1 MIGPGA
7 AHPGAGLAF
16 FPASPAGQSQDGVIR
31 DGGVITFVGVG
42 ALAATATKIITAAA
56 VAFAGAGTLSP
67 TPTRIKPASAVVAG
81 VGTLAATP
89 SVIRSGTAVF
99 AGRGTLSATPVKL
112 GGTVIPGRPPA
123 LHLRVPDDRL
133 AAASVTIR
141 GHFYADPV
149 ARIRVAAKAPPLA
162 VVRGR
167 ATPANTSRIAS
178 PLPLRMDVAARG
190 RAQPPEV
197 GAEDEDLLLLA
208 ALLLHD

>member
-1 MIGPGA
+1 MSLLLSQQGGPKTASA
-7 AHPGAGLAF
+7 AFVGTGLLSAVAVRIVVASASLAGAGHL
-16 FPASPAGQSQDGVIR
+16 S
-31 DGGVITFVGVG
+31 
-42 ALAATATKIITAAA
+42 ATAVRIRTASATL
-56 VAFAGAGTLSP
+56 AGAGTLSA
-67 TPTRIKPASAVVAG
+67 TPTVIHAASASFV
-81 VGTLAATP
+81 
-89 SVIRSGTAVF
+89 
-99 AGRGTLSATPVKL
+99 GRGTLSATPVKL
-112 GGTVIPGRPPA
+112 GGSTVIPGRPPA

-178 PLPLRMDVAARG
+178 PLPLRLDVAARG

-208 ALLLHD
+208 ALLLQ